1 MGLGVSS
8 ALTYL
13 HTRRPRVFHRDVKSE
28 NVLLAVDA
36 SPKLCDFGLAIE
48 EGSTS
53 GWSAKLDLFVTP
65 PEVTHFCHSPSG
77 QVVRNPRHCSQF
89 SDVYAL
95 GLLFLELV
103 CQEKPFRE
111 QRRDTLADGLEK
123 FKRDLS
129 TKRLEL
135 RIPDTEP
142 RLKGLIET
150 CTSRNP
156 EQRPSALACCKSLL
170 ALEGTDN
177 FTVPGS

>member
-1 MGLGVSS
+1 MSS
-8 ALTYL
+8 ALAYL

-28 NVLLAVDA
+28 NVLLAA
-36 SPKLCDFGLAIE
+36 GLPKLCDFGLAIE
-48 EGSTS
+48 EASSS

-65 PEVTHFCHSPSG
+65 PEVRKRKHTQFPPLLPYS

-111 QRRDTLADGLEK
+111 QRRATLADGGLEK
-123 FKRDLS
+123 FREDLS
-129 TKRLEL
+129 TKRLAL
-135 RIPDTEP
+135 KIPDTEP
-142 RLKGLIET
+142 RLKALIET

-156 EQRPSALACCKSLL
+156 EQRPSALACSKSLL
-170 ALEGTDN
+170 DLEDTEK
-177 FTVPGS
+177 V